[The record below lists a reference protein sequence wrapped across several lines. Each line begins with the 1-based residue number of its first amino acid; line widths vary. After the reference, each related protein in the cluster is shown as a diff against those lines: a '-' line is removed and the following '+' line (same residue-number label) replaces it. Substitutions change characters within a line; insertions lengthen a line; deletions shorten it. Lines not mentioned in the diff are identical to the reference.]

1 MCYEVSHHWK
11 KHNLHFRQF
20 AYPYLAA
27 YREQVAGL
35 PESDLKKAKMKA
47 IRMKALQHYRDV
59 SGIAGIKLRSN
70 EQLVDC
76 SIEEAA
82 DCRSMVNLFWYHS
95 GEIEKR
101 KAKARLAAAAAAAE
115 HAKTSEKTVETP
127 RVEATSPTKTV
138 FAEMIAV
145 ENDQVPCND
154 TEQSND
160 STQSHHDDTD
170 DINDMVDARVEAPSP
185 TAHVQKAPFSI
196 KRSDDEDAMV
206 DARVE
211 APSTLACVEALSPLK
226 TVDGPSPTKIITL
239 IF

>member
-1 MCYEVSHHWK
+1 MKLLYMKLRNQTS
-11 KHNLHFRQF
+11 LH
-20 AYPYLAA
+20 Y
-27 YREQVAGL
+27 
-35 PESDLKKAKMKA
+35 
-47 IRMKALQHYRDV
+47 YRDV

-101 KAKARLAAAAAAAE
+101 KAKARLAAAAAAE

-138 FAEMIAV
+138 FAETIAV